1 MIKVYKGIKILDKPV
16 GKLKRN
22 DKKLT
27 PDDFINSKNYYIVK
41 TFAPL
46 NKAKNNDYILY
57 VLYNKYNRYLG
68 SAHVYFNEIDDIK
81 NVGNAH
87 IQIIKAYQRKGL
99 ATLLYDFIEK
109 DLKIKLKP
117 SSSPSK
123 DAKLF
128 WKARLKKND

>member
-1 MIKVYKGIKILDKPV
+1 MIKVYKGIKILDKPA

-41 TFAPL
+41 SFAPL
-46 NKAKNNDYILY
+46 SQARKDDYIRY
-57 VLYNKYNRYLG
+57 SLYNKNNRYLG
-68 SAHVYFNEIDDIK
+68 SARVHFNEIDDIK
-81 NVGNAH
+81 NVGNAR
-87 IQIIKAYQRKGL
+87 IQIEKAYQRKGL

-123 DAKLF
+123 DAKKF
-128 WKARLKKND
+128 WKARLKK

>member
-1 MIKVYKGIKILDKPV
+1 MIRKFKGIKILDKPL

-27 PDDFINSKNYYIVK
+27 SDEIISSKNYYIVK

-46 NKAKNNDYILY
+46 SKAKKNDYILY

-68 SAHVYFNEIDDIK
+68 SAHVYFNEIDDIQ

-87 IQIIKAYQRKGL
+87 IQIIEAYQRKGL

-109 DLKIKLKP
+109 DLKIKLRP

-123 DAKLF
+123 NAKAF
-128 WKARLKKND
+128 WKSRLK

>member
-1 MIKVYKGIKILDKPV
+1 MIRKFKGIKILDKPLD
-16 GKLKRN
+16 KLKRN

-27 PDDFINSKNYYIVK
+27 PDEIISSKNYYIVK

-46 NKAKNNDYILY
+46 SKAKKNDYILY

-68 SAHVYFNEIDDIK
+68 SAHVYFNEIDDIQ

-87 IQIIKAYQRKGL
+87 IQIIEAYQRKGL
-99 ATLLYDFIEK
+99 ATLLYNFIEK

-123 DAKLF
+123 DAKKF
-128 WKARLKKND
+128 WKARLKND